1 MAAASLRRY
10 LLLCN
15 HFPDLLT
22 NALVALKF
30 SLDPGWLS
38 ALFFFI
44 KRPTWL
50 LHLVWLLRGLD
61 RRGCPIFLIGDAQ
74 KVDSSAAL
82 RMPLE
87 AFQCLKT
94 ILLSFY
100 SCNTC

>member
-38 ALFFFI
+38 ALFFLI

-50 LHLVWLLRGLD
+50 LHLVCYCVGWID
-61 RRGCPIFLIGDAQ
+61 
-74 KVDSSAAL
+74 VDVQ
-82 RMPLE
+82 
-87 AFQCLKT
+87 F
-94 ILLSFY
+94 F
-100 SCNTC
+100 